1 MKGYPKLGFSLEFL
15 KNPIQIGS
23 PFPSSQSL
31 AKLMV
36 DSAKLQSNSTIVELG
51 PGTGSVTNQIL
62 KQIPS
67 DSLFFAIEINE
78 IFYKNLKK
86 DYPETIIYHG
96 TANEIKKYL
105 KMHNRSQ
112 VDCIISAIPWGIL
125 SIDLQQ
131 ELFSEIYD
139 VIAPGGKFLT
149 IALLI
154 GTFFARGKK
163 FKQLLDSNFELVNKT
178 PVVWKNL
185 PPAIVYICEK

>member
-1 MKGYPKLGFSLEFL
+1 MGFSLEFL

-23 PFPSSQSL
+23 PFPSSQSF

-36 DSAKLQSNSTIVELG
+36 DYAKLQSNSTIVELG
-51 PGTGSVTNQIL
+51 PGTGSVTNQII
-62 KQIPS
+62 KQMPC

-78 IFYKNLKK
+78 ILYKNFKNN
-86 DYPETIIYHG
+86 YPETIIYHG
-96 TANEIKKYL
+96 TANDIKKYL

-112 VDCIISAIPWGIL
+112 VDCIISAIPWATL

-139 VIAPGGKFLT
+139 VIAPGGTFIT

-154 GTFFARGKK
+154 GTFFSRGKK
-163 FKQLLDSNFELVNKT
+163 FKQLLDSNFQLVNRT
-178 PVVWKNL
+178 PIVWKNL
-185 PPAIVYICEK
+185 PPAIAYICRK

>member
-1 MKGYPKLGFSLEFL
+1 MGFSLEFL

-23 PFPSSQSL
+23 PFPSSQSF

-36 DSAKLQSNSTIVELG
+36 YYAKLQSNSTIVELG

-62 KQIPS
+62 KQMPG

-78 IFYKNLKK
+78 VLYKNFKNN
-86 DYPETIIYHG
+86 YPETIIYHG
-96 TANEIKKYL
+96 TANDIKKYL
-105 KMHNRSQ
+105 KIHNRSQ
-112 VDCIISAIPWGIL
+112 VDCIISAIPWATL

-139 VIAPGGKFLT
+139 VIAPGGTFLT

-154 GTFFARGKK
+154 GTFFSRGKK
-163 FKQLLDSNFELVNKT
+163 FKQLLDSNFELVNRT

-185 PPAIVYICEK
+185 PPAIAYICRK

>member
-1 MKGYPKLGFSLEFL
+1 MGFSFEFL

-23 PFPSSQSL
+23 PFPSSKSL

-36 DSAKLQSNSTIVELG
+36 DSAKLQSNATIVELG
-51 PGTGSVTNQIL
+51 PGTGSVTKQIL
-62 KQIPS
+62 KQTSS

-78 IFYKNLKK
+78 ILYKKFKQNFP
-86 DYPETIIYHG
+86 DTIIYHG

-105 KMHNRSQ
+105 KIHNRSQ
-112 VDCIISAIPWGIL
+112 VDCIISAIPWATL

-139 VIAPGGKFLT
+139 VLAPGGKFLT

-154 GTFFARGKK
+154 GTFFSRGKK
-163 FKQLLDSNFELVNKT
+163 FKQLLDSNFELVNKS
-178 PVVWKNL
+178 PVVWKNF
-185 PPAIVYICEK
+185 PPAIAYICEK